1 MKIFEDGILMSMP
14 GNNLYYADKII
25 NHSLKIAEKSY
36 IQRLALSTEAIVKTD
51 KNNNIEILNFH
62 SNTISFYLI
71 DLFKAPIQL
80 FPNNEL
86 STEGSVEIGLK
97 TNSFIPLYNCHG
109 CTFAEGKCWINPYI
123 FEKDAFGQII
133 KRKKNIEVILDDE
146 YIKVNK
152 DEIWDIAVFRKK
164 IDNSIVHSVRK
175 KEGKIISKYDFFYE
189 SSHNSIDEIEFKR
202 YGGIENLDIYYFKE
216 IIIK

>member
-1 MKIFEDGILMSMP
+1 MKKLGNEILISKQR
-14 GNNLYYADKII
+14 NNLYHVARII
-25 NHSLKIAEKSY
+25 NHSLRIADTSY
-36 IQRLALSTEAIVKTD
+36 IQQLALSTEAIVKTD

-71 DLFKAPIQL
+71 DPFKAPIQL

-86 STEGSVEIGLK
+86 STERSVEIGLN

-109 CTFAEGKCWINPYI
+109 CTFAESQCWINPYI
-123 FEKDAFGQII
+123 FEKNAFGQII
-133 KRKKNIEVILDDE
+133 NRKNIEVILDDE

-175 KEGKIISKYDFFYE
+175 KEGKIISKYDIFYE
-189 SSHNSIDEIEFKR
+189 SSHNSIDEIEFNR
-202 YGGIENLDIYYFKE
+202 YGGIENLDIYFFKE
-216 IIIK
+216 TIIK